1 MQILKKIGLAL
12 LALLV
17 LALVAA
23 AFMPKHFEYE
33 RSTDINASKEVVF
46 GIVNDLKT
54 QDIWGPWKQEDP
66 TIQSTYNEVASGV
79 GQVSSWTSKKSGNG
93 SQTITE
99 STHRQR

>member
-1 MQILKKIGLAL
+1 MEILKKIGIVL

-54 QDIWGPWKQEDP
+54 QETWGLGKRRPNHPKHLQRGSLWRRPSKQLDF
-66 TIQSTYNEVASGV
+66 
-79 GQVSSWTSKKSGNG
+79 
-93 SQTITE
+93 
-99 STHRQR
+99 